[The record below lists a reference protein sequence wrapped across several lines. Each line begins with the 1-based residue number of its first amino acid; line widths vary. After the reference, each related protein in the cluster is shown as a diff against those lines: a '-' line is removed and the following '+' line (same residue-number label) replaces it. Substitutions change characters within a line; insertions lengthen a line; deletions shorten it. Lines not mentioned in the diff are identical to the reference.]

1 MKSESE
7 IFTPETLKC
16 IMAMLK
22 KGNNVELKKENGNI
36 VIVEI
41 ERKVKSK
48 RPL

>member
-1 MKSESE
+1 MRSENE
-7 IFTPETLKC
+7 IFTPETLRS
-16 IMAMLK
+16 IIAILK

>member
-7 IFTPETLKC
+7 IFTPETLRS
-16 IMAMLK
+16 IIAILK